1 MKRNF
6 DIAGIRFGWEAGRNF
21 PAESWRKFQVETD
34 GRKSDLA
41 VTLFSEAESVCY
53 GVQGYSWP
61 GTSQIFRTEADV
73 MLVSGD
79 WSAGRILPLENPRNL
94 QAFLIQMFYSTAV
107 RRGLLQLHGALAAPE
122 GRGLLFLGPSGIG
135 KTTQAELWNCHR
147 GAVIVNGDL
156 VFAQEIG
163 TGFLGWG
170 TPWHGSS
177 AYCENIGVPLWAM
190 IVLKQ
195 AEHHAIRRLEGFEKV
210 AAVSGSVFYPRWLD
224 GGMELC
230 LYLLDRLLGRIP
242 VYELSCRPDEEAVR
256 LTEEAVFGEYK
267 SR

>member
-147 GAVIVNGDL
+147 G
-156 VFAQEIG
+156 
-163 TGFLGWG
+163 
-170 TPWHGSS
+170 
-177 AYCENIGVPLWAM
+177 
-190 IVLKQ
+190 
-195 AEHHAIRRLEGFEKV
+195 FEKV
-210 AAVSGSVFYPRWLD
+210 AAVSGSVCYPRWLD